1 MISRSTASAILS
13 HEPARPDRVVA
24 EVAALDD
31 AAVDTAIVRAAAAA
45 PEWAAQAVLRSTGL
59 NRWAQAI
66 EGESETLATLVA
78 REVGKTIRESR
89 VEVARAAAIIRYYS
103 QAAFDPIAE
112 ILPSA
117 DGRAQLTV
125 QRLPLGVVAAICPWN
140 FPLAIPVWKLA
151 PALAY
156 GNAVIFKPA
165 SAAVGVGQR
174 LVELARPA
182 ISDEIL
188 VFAPVLAGG
197 ARRLLDDPRIAGVS
211 FTGSSDVG
219 RAIVAR
225 VAERGGSVQ
234 AEMGG
239 QNASIVLDDANLERA
254 VATIAN
260 AAMGYAGQK
269 CTATRR
275 VVVDESIA
283 DVFVGRLTDRIG
295 GLVVGDPLAE
305 TTDVGPV
312 IDAGARATVE
322 RAVEGA
328 VSRGARVLVGGSA
341 PDGSGWFY
349 RPTVLAIDDPTDP
362 FVHDETFGPVVAIL
376 VARSDDEAVRIANG
390 THYGLAAAVFGSD
403 LTRATKL
410 AQRLEAGMVRV
421 NESTTGA
428 DFWAPFGGE
437 RASSYGPREQGREAR
452 EFYTKTRT
460 LSVAEGH

>member
-1 MISRSTASAILS
+1 MKSRSTASVIFS
-13 HEPARPDRVVA
+13 HEPARPDHVVA
-24 EVAALDD
+24 EVAPLDE
-31 AAVDTAIVRAAAAA
+31 AAVETAIVKAAAAA
-45 PEWAAQAVLRSTGL
+45 PEWASQAVLRSTGL
-59 NRWAQAI
+59 NRWALAI
-66 EGESETLATLVA
+66 EAEAEALATLVA

-89 VEVARAAAIIRYYS
+89 VEVTRAIAIIRYYA

-117 DGRAQLTV
+117 DGRTQLTV
-125 QRLPLGVVAAICPWN
+125 RRLPLGVVAAICPWN
-140 FPLAIPVWKLA
+140 FPLAIPAWKLA

-182 ISDEIL
+182 ISDEVL
-188 VFAPVLAGG
+188 AFAPIPVGG

-219 RAIVAR
+219 RAIIAR
-225 VAERGGSVQ
+225 VTGRGGSVQ

-239 QNASIVLDDANLERA
+239 QNASIVLDDANLDRA
-254 VATIAN
+254 AATIAN

-275 VVVDESIA
+275 VIVDESVA
-283 DVFVGRLTDRIG
+283 DVFVGRLTDRIS

-312 IDAGARATVE
+312 IDADARATVE

-328 VSRGARVLVGGSA
+328 VSRGARLLAGGSA
-341 PDGSGWFY
+341 PDESGWFY

-362 FVHDETFGPVVAIL
+362 FVHDETFGPAVAIL
-376 VARSDDEAVRIANG
+376 VARSDDDAVRIANG